1 MRYITHVRF
10 IFLLRFI
17 TESSLGFGDM
27 MEVVMFLLV
36 SLGYIPAYIAH
47 RKGYD
52 IGVWWALGTL
62 ALPIALVLAL
72 LLSDR
77 CVTGD

>member
-1 MRYITHVRF
+1 
-10 IFLLRFI
+10 
-17 TESSLGFGDM
+17 
-27 MEVVMFLLV
+27 MEVIMFVAV
-36 SLGYIPAYIAH
+36 SLGYLPAYIAH
-47 RKGYD
+47 RKGYG
-52 IGVWWALGTL
+52 IGVWWAFGTL